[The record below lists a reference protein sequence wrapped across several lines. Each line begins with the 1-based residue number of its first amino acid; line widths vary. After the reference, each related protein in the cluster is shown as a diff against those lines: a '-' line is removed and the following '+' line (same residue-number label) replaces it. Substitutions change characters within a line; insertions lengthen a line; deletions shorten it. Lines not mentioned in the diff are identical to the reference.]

1 MEYKNVV
8 VFVTVGSPEH
18 AQKIANQ
25 LLTEKK
31 AACVNIV
38 PQVDSHFWWHG
49 KIENAGEQLLIIKTR
64 SALLADVEKI
74 VKSIHPYTVP
84 EIIAL
89 PIIGG
94 NQDFLNWVD
103 KETTS

>member
-8 VFVTVGSPEH
+8 VLVTVGSPEL

-38 PQVDSHFWWHG
+38 PQIDSHFWWHG
-49 KIENAGEQLLIIKTR
+49 KIENADEYLLIIKTR
-64 SALLADVEKI
+64 AALLDEVEII

-89 PIIGG
+89 PIVGG
-94 NQDFLNWVD
+94 NKDFLDWVD
-103 KETTS
+103 KETS

>member
-8 VFVTVGSPEH
+8 VLVTVGSPEH

-31 AACVNIV
+31 AACVNIMPKV
-38 PQVDSHFWWHG
+38 ESLFWWHG
-49 KIENAGEQLLIIKTR
+49 KIESAGEQLLIIKTR
-64 SALLADVEKI
+64 TALLDDVEKI

-89 PIIGG
+89 PIVGG
-94 NQDFLNWVD
+94 NKDFLDWVD
-103 KETTS
+103 KETS

>member
-8 VFVTVGSPEH
+8 VLVTVGSPEH
-18 AQKIANQ
+18 AQKIANH

-38 PQVDSHFWWHG
+38 AQVDSHFWWHC
-49 KIENAGEQLLIIKTR
+49 KIEKASEQLLIIKTR
-64 SALLADVEKI
+64 SALLDDVEKI

-89 PIIGG
+89 PIVGG
-94 NQDFLNWVD
+94 NKDFLDWVD
-103 KETTS
+103 KETS

>member
-8 VFVTVGSPEH
+8 VLVTVGSPEH

-31 AACVNIV
+31 AACVNIMPKV
-38 PQVDSHFWWHG
+38 ESHFWWHG
-49 KIENAGEQLLIIKTR
+49 KIESAGEQLLIIKTR
-64 SALLADVEKI
+64 TALLDDVEKI

-89 PIIGG
+89 PIVGG
-94 NQDFLNWVD
+94 NKDFLDWVD
-103 KETTS
+103 KETS